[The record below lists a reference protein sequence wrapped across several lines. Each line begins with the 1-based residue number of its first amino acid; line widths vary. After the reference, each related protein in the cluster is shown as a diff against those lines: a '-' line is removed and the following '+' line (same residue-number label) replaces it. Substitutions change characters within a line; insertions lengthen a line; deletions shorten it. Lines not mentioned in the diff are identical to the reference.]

1 MRARRSSRYGIAGCA
16 TKLVRQHW
24 QAKAESASGQP
35 EYITDARLELRLPTE
50 CRLQAVVMT
59 EKSHVASVVMS
70 CVCVWVCGC
79 VRGVVSA

>member
-59 EKSHVASVVMS
+59 EKSHVVGRDEL
-70 CVCVWVCGC
+70 CVCVGVRVC
-79 VRGVVSA
+79 

>member
-50 CRLQAVVMT
+50 CSHAMQAVVMM
-59 EKSHVASVVMS
+59 EKSHVVGRDEL
-70 CVCVWVCGC
+70 CVCVGVRVC
-79 VRGVVSA
+79 